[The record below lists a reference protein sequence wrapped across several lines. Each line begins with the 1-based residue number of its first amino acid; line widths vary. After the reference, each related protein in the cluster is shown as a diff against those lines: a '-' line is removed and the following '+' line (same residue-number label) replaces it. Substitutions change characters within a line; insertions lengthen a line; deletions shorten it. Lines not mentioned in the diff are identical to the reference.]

1 MKTLCL
7 AHFVWREQNGDSVIT
22 NGKNQLETDEHMQSS
37 NTVFWMKT
45 EWETEFKTLNR
56 YQRV

>member
-37 NTVFWMKT
+37 NTVFWMKQNS
-45 EWETEFKTLNR
+45 KH
-56 YQRV
+56 